1 MKNYIFDG
9 HKLNYHID
17 RVHGFLASGD
27 CFPLYME
34 ISPVGSCNH
43 RCLFCAYDY
52 IGHPNRRLET
62 GKFLQFIDEI
72 SECGIRS
79 LLYAGE
85 GEPLLHPEID
95 KFIVHSKSR
104 NIDVGMFTNGNL
116 LKKELAEKILPS
128 LTFIRFSFNGGT
140 RENYSAIHQVKPE
153 IFDTVVENIRTS
165 VRLREE
171 GNLTVDIGA
180 QFVLMP
186 ENRDF
191 LVDAIKVL
199 KDAGIDYFAIKPFV
213 QQSSSQSYQMK
224 DQFSIEDIKD
234 LLDKAESFSDDRFRV
249 IARRDSFAGYGK
261 RGYRHCYGTSFISVL
276 NSAGDVATCLPYWE
290 REEFIFGN
298 IYHNSFK
305 DIWLGE
311 RRKKIKG
318 FLEKELNVQ
327 KCPPNCRP
335 NAINEYLFEIKNPS
349 VRHLNFV

>member
-17 RVHGFLASGD
+17 QVHEFLSSGD

-34 ISPVGSCNH
+34 ISPAGSCNH

-52 IGHPNRRLET
+52 IGHPNRKLDT
-62 GKFLQFIDEI
+62 DKFLKFIDEI

-95 KFIVHSKSR
+95 KFIVHSKNR
-104 NIDVGMFTNGNL
+104 NIDIGMFTNGNL
-116 LKKELAEKILPS
+116 LNKELAEKILPS

-153 IFDTVVENIRTS
+153 IFDKVVENIRAS

-224 DQFSIEDIKD
+224 EQFSIEDIKD

-276 NSAGDVATCLPYWE
+276 NSAGDIATCLPYWE

-318 FLEKELNVQ
+318 FLEKELDVQ

>member
-17 RVHGFLASGD
+17 RVSEFLTHGD

-52 IGHPNRRLET
+52 IGHPNRKLET
-62 GKFLQFIDEI
+62 DKFLQFIDEI

-85 GEPLLHPEID
+85 GEPLLHPEIY

-104 NIDVGMFTNGNL
+104 NIDVGMFTNGSL
-116 LKKELAEKILPS
+116 LKKELAEKILSS

-140 RENYSAIHQVKPE
+140 RENYSTIHQVKPE
-153 IFDTVVENIRTS
+153 IFDRVVENIRAG

-171 GNLTVDIGA
+171 GRLGVDIGA

-186 ENRDF
+186 ENRGF

-224 DQFSIEDIKD
+224 EQFSIDEIKD

-249 IARRDSFAGYGK
+249 IARRDSFTGYGK

-276 NSAGDVATCLPYWE
+276 NSAGDVATCLPNWE

-318 FLEKELNVQ
+318 FLEKELDAQ

-335 NAINEYLFEIKNPS
+335 NAINEYLFEIKNPA
-349 VRHLNFV
+349 VRHLNFI

>member
-17 RVHGFLASGD
+17 RVNEFLSSGD

-52 IGHPNRRLET
+52 IGHPNRKLET
-62 GKFLQFIDEI
+62 DKFLKFIDEI

-95 KFIVHSKSR
+95 KFIVHSKNR

-116 LKKELAEKILPS
+116 LKKELAEKILSS
-128 LTFIRFSFNGGT
+128 LIFIRFSFNGGT
-140 RENYSAIHQVKPE
+140 RENYSSIHQVKPE
-153 IFDTVVENIRTS
+153 IFDRVVENIRAS

-224 DQFSIEDIKD
+224 EQFSIEEIKD
-234 LLDKAESFSDDRFRV
+234 LLDKAESYSDDGFRV
-249 IARRDSFAGYGK
+249 IARRDSFIGYGK

-276 NSAGDVATCLPYWE
+276 NSAGDIATCLPYWE

-318 FLEKELNVQ
+318 FLEKELDVQ

-349 VRHLNFV
+349 VRHLNFI